1 MNLKKFLI
9 VNILSFA
16 CINTNDKAIS
26 LSNIKDVY
34 YIDSSN
40 YIEIINHSK
49 NIVYYYISLDFYQ
62 DSVYKELITDI
73 ANPFSKATAIKT
85 LNSDEK
91 KYYLFDLKKFSRNYD
106 NLYEFEKYRLRVI
119 YGRNFNNITSEYYSP
134 SFKIKK

>member
-1 MNLKKFLI
+1 MNLKKILI